1 MAVRTTLGENLET
14 KSVLDGKKAVLRSAY
29 KEPREEMQ
37 PGEILASALGACML
51 TMVGFVASKRG
62 EDVTGTEVAV
72 EPSFD
77 KGHTRVVHVE
87 LTFSFPASLTAEQ
100 KEFYAKAAQSCP
112 VHNSLRED
120 ITYTTHIK

>member
-29 KEPREEMQ
+29 MEPREEMQ

-51 TMVGFVASKRG
+51 TMVGFIASKRG
-62 EDVTGTEVAV
+62 ENVTGTELAV
-72 EPSFD
+72 EPAFD
-77 KGHTRVVHVE
+77 EGPTRVVRMD